1 MIARQVLG
9 YAVPLVTIH
18 AVHVC
23 ARKQYKGLRDL
34 SPEPDLWS
42 GCTES
47 LLWTAVFSTLSESPF
62 CFSPVFLFMP
72 TIYYV

>member
-9 YAVPLVTIH
+9 YAVPLVAIH

-42 GCTES
+42 G
-47 LLWTAVFSTLSESPF
+47 
-62 CFSPVFLFMP
+62 
-72 TIYYV
+72 

>member
-23 ARKQYKGLRDL
+23 ARSCTHIFKSCSNVYYEPNDLTLILLR
-34 SPEPDLWS
+34 
-42 GCTES
+42 
-47 LLWTAVFSTLSESPF
+47 TL
-62 CFSPVFLFMP
+62 
-72 TIYYV
+72 

>member
-34 SPEPDLWS
+34 SPEPDSWS
-42 GCTES
+42 G
-47 LLWTAVFSTLSESPF
+47 
-62 CFSPVFLFMP
+62 
-72 TIYYV
+72 